1 MLLGGQESTINKWR
15 TKQEYEKNNIVKI
28 SPCKSVVDG
37 NSYDDDIDTE
47 K

>member
-1 MLLGGQESTINKWR
+1 MKEN
-15 TKQEYEKNNIVKI
+15 NNIVKI

-37 NSYDDDIDTE
+37 NSNDDDIDTE